1 MIPLYDRITIQKTLA
16 EDDWN
21 VPTTIEPVSYKCLI
35 DYSTEK
41 TIDSNGSEIV
51 ASGSIMLKGLVNVSY
66 MDNLTWT
73 DQLGIVYKRMPKRI
87 EPINYAG
94 KTLFTK
100 VFF

>member
-21 VPTTIEPVSYKCLI
+21 IPTDNESISYKCLI
-35 DYSTEK
+35 EYSSEK
-41 TIDSNGSEIV
+41 ITDANGSEIV

-73 DQLGIVYKRMPKRI
+73 DQLGNVYKRMPKRI

-100 VFF
+100 VYF